1 MMQDDIFLTA
11 DGIEVLR
18 NELNH
23 LKTNVRKELA
33 VRLRAAIQ
41 MGDLSENADYIST
54 KEEQGFVE
62 GRIQELEQTLKRAK
76 VIDNSKSDPEV
87 IQIGSVIIV
96 REEGFE
102 EEEFSIVGSK
112 EANPQSGKISYES
125 PIGKTLLGHRVGDI
139 VRVPTPGGF
148 TNFMIK
154 KIK

>member
-1 MMQDDIFLTA
+1 MQDDIFLTA
-11 DGIEVLR
+11 EGIEALS

-23 LKTNVRKELA
+23 LKTEKRNELA

-76 VIDNSKSDPEV
+76 VIDSCKSDSEV
-87 IQIGSVIIV
+87 IQIGSEIIV

-102 EEEFSIVGSK
+102 EEKFSIVGSK
-112 EANPQSGKISYES
+112 EANPQLGKISYES
-125 PIGKTLLGHRVGDI
+125 PIGKSLLGHKVGDI
-139 VRVPTPGGF
+139 VRVPTPGGS
-148 TNFMIK
+148 TNFIIIRIK
-154 KIK
+154 

>member
-1 MMQDDIFLTA
+1 MDDDIFLTA
-11 DGIEVLR
+11 DGIESL
-18 NELNH
+18 NKELDH
-23 LKTNVRKELA
+23 LKNTVRNELA

-62 GRIQELEQTLKRAK
+62 GHIQELEQTLKRAK
-76 VIDNSKSDPEV
+76 VIENSKSNPDV
-87 IQIGSVIIV
+87 IQIGSEVIA

-102 EEEFSIVGSK
+102 EEEFNIVGSK
-112 EANPQSGKISYES
+112 EANPQNGKISYES
-125 PIGKTLLGHRVGDI
+125 PIGKSLLGHRVGDI

-148 TNFMIK
+148 TNFIII

>member
-11 DGIEVLR
+11 DGIETLMQ
-18 NELNH
+18 ELNH
-23 LKTNVRKELA
+23 LKTNIRKELS

-76 VIDNSKSDPEV
+76 VIDNSNSDLEV
-87 IQIGSVIIV
+87 IQIGSEIIV

-102 EEEFSIVGSK
+102 EEIFSIVGSK
-112 EANPQSGKISYES
+112 EADPQFGKISYES
-125 PIGKTLLGHRVGDI
+125 PIGRSLLGHRVGDI

-148 TNFMIK
+148 TNFVII